1 MRADDIFLNDD
12 VDVESSVNYNPLTA
26 DNSAKN
32 SFSGSIP
39 RESSSQHP
47 LSFELACPD
56 GYNSDIF
63 RVLPLEMQIEIIE
76 ERNELSQQQRQQ
88 EAAPQQAS
96 TRTREPES
104 VLNSDNNYNR
114 SLSPISLF
122 MACCGCLLSYPK
134 SFCIAF
140 LTGLRKQPHIKLF
153 LYTLLWLGPLIAN
166 FYIFFIQNIQSRVV
180 NVDDDNPN
188 TNAIATVI
196 IEMVA
201 LPTIFLSFYVCYLTV
216 TFRSATYKLI
226 SNKSSWVELNDY
238 IRRVKAARPNLYENA
253 YCYHLSLRT
262 NSVNNNN
269 GSITYYSYVVQE
281 KLHSE
286 NQYFPFQ
293 TFADIS
299 NLPTIDQNYGLA
311 QVYSTKRYQ
320 LGNSLTRERFGQF
333 KTAFHAEHARCDSK
347 RHFSTLMSIPGFEE
361 HVLAF
366 QDRSHVPFC
375 VEYRFMFILIAVLGG
390 SWIYA
395 VWLSGY
401 AKRYD
406 LEFTKRFTC

>member
-104 VLNSDNNYNR
+104 VLNSDNNYDR
-114 SLSPISLF
+114 SSSPISLF

-166 FYIFFIQNIQSRVV
+166 FYIFRKIIQRRAI
-180 NVDDDNPN
+180 DDDDGGDGD
-188 TNAIATVI
+188 ISATVI
-196 IEMVA
+196 LEIVW
-201 LPTIFLSFYVCYLTV
+201 LPAIFLFFYVCYLIE

-226 SNKSSWVELNDY
+226 
-238 IRRVKAARPNLYENA
+238 
-253 YCYHLSLRT
+253 
-262 NSVNNNN
+262 
-269 GSITYYSYVVQE
+269 
-281 KLHSE
+281 
-286 NQYFPFQ
+286 
-293 TFADIS
+293 
-299 NLPTIDQNYGLA
+299 
-311 QVYSTKRYQ
+311 
-320 LGNSLTRERFGQF
+320 
-333 KTAFHAEHARCDSK
+333 
-347 RHFSTLMSIPGFEE
+347 
-361 HVLAF
+361 
-366 QDRSHVPFC
+366 
-375 VEYRFMFILIAVLGG
+375 
-390 SWIYA
+390 
-395 VWLSGY
+395 
-401 AKRYD
+401 
-406 LEFTKRFTC
+406 